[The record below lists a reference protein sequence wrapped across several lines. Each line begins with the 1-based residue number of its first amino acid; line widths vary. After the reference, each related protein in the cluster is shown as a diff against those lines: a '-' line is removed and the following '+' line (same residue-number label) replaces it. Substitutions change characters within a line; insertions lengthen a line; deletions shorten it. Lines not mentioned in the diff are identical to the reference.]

1 MIIQPPK
8 FIGGCIET
16 YMNLKRVKHPKLK
29 IWIVE
34 DGVATKIVFGYIS
47 IEDFLMLILKRL
59 RSSNEGRS

>member
-1 MIIQPPK
+1 MTIQPPK

-47 IEDFLMLILKRL
+47 IEDFLTLIF
-59 RSSNEGRS
+59 